1 MIDSLPL
8 LTAAFA
14 AGLLGSAHCLGMC
27 AGLSGLFAAG
37 ASVASL
43 RSQLPLALAY
53 NAGRVA
59 SYAVLGLVVATF
71 GGAMVEAVPRLAAPV
86 RLLSGAMIIVVGL
99 QVAFGWRLL
108 AAVERG
114 GAVVWQR
121 IAPLAK
127 GLIPAESV
135 GKAAALG
142 LVWGWL
148 PCGLVYSALL
158 IAATT
163 ASALDGATVM
173 IAFGA
178 GTMPAMVLSGLSASK
193 LSAFMNRNRL
203 TAGLLIVLLG
213 IATLAMPVSGLFNQS
228 GHKHHMSSLQNP
240 AVAPASPASFLRT
253 TRKQHY

>member
-8 LTAAFA
+8 LVAAFA

-27 AGLSGLFAAG
+27 AGLSGLFAVG

-53 NAGRVA
+53 NTGRVT
-59 SYAVLGLVVATF
+59 SYAVLGLIVAAF
-71 GGAMVEAVPRLAAPV
+71 GGAMVEAMPRLATPV
-86 RLLSGAMIIVVGL
+86 RLFSGAMIVVVGL

-114 GAVVWQR
+114 GAVIWQR
-121 IAPLAK
+121 IAPLAN
-127 GLIPAESV
+127 GLIPARSV
-135 GKAAALG
+135 GKAVALG

-163 ASALDGATVM
+163 ASPLNGAAVM
-173 IAFGA
+173 VAFGV
-178 GTMPAMVLSGLSASK
+178 GTMPAMVLSGLSASR
-193 LSAFMNRNRL
+193 LSAFMSRNRL

-213 IATLAMPVSGLFNQS
+213 LATLAMPVSGLFNDTGHHHHAASVQS
-228 GHKHHMSSLQNP
+228 P
-240 AVAPASPASFLRT
+240 TVAQASPTSFLR
-253 TRKQHY
+253 R